1 MDNWKHSFHLA
12 LVEFRT
18 QLIYTLFGW
27 FILFIIGGLF
37 LSSFYNYLLNTYV
50 TFDLMFIAY
59 VIFFPYWAS
68 SRHAAPK
75 RVNEH
80 LWASP
85 FFLLL
90 TQLPINREII
100 VRSRLIAYLLR
111 TLPPVFGTFI
121 VLYTFDLR
129 LHQFFTFSTFLIFL
143 IAWVSLNILLGMA
156 IVAMEFGGK
165 VNIFNIT
172 FGLGLISA
180 LFIWHHYAP
189 IGIVA
194 WTVQIVNMYPLL
206 TFATALFTI
215 FIGWHIWQFIISRN
229 MRKTDYF

>member
-1 MDNWKHSFHLA
+1 
-12 LVEFRT
+12 
-18 QLIYTLFGW
+18 
-27 FILFIIGGLF
+27 
-37 LSSFYNYLLNTYV
+37 LLNTYV

-180 LFIWHHYAP
+180 L
-189 IGIVA
+189 
-194 WTVQIVNMYPLL
+194 
-206 TFATALFTI
+206 
-215 FIGWHIWQFIISRN
+215 
-229 MRKTDYF
+229 